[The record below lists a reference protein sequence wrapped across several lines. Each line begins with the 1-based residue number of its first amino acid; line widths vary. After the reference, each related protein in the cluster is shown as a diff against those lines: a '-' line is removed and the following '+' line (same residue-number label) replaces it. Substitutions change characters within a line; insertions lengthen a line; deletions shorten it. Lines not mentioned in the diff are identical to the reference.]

1 MAQIWR
7 ETLDAYE
14 QPPIDDGVRAAL
26 RDYVARRRIELGDE
40 PVPTPA
46 F

>member
-1 MAQIWR
+1 
-7 ETLDAYE
+7 
-14 QPPIDDGVRAAL
+14 VRDQL

-40 PVPTPA
+40 PIPSPS

>member
-1 MAQIWR
+1 VQ
-7 ETLDAYE
+7 ETLDGYE
-14 QPPIDDGVRAAL
+14 QPPIDDSVRDQL

-40 PVPTPA
+40 PIPSPS

>member
-1 MAQIWR
+1 
-7 ETLDAYE
+7 
-14 QPPIDDGVRAAL
+14 VRSDL

>member
-1 MAQIWR
+1 
-7 ETLDAYE
+7 
-14 QPPIDDGVRAAL
+14 VRDKL

-40 PVPTPA
+40 PIPTPA